1 MWVHLEDANEK
12 IRDLMI
18 EYVDNSHNH
27 ESGGICRYMFDEFS
41 DQKLDSYA
49 IIEAF
54 GVNGYLDSSRHGAN
68 PTRLNFANRV
78 IDNITHPGIKV
89 LAFKSSPNREYE
101 DEGPYKIVASSK
113 VPGAK
118 QARERIVRFARKNS
132 SW

>member
-1 MWVHLEDANEK
+1 MWVHLENANKK

-27 ESGGICRYMFDEFS
+27 EIGGICRYMQDEFS
-41 DQKLDSYA
+41 DQSLDSYA
-49 IIEAF
+49 IIDAL
-54 GVNGYLDSSRHGAN
+54 GVTGYLDSSRHGAN

-89 LAFKSSPNREYE
+89 LAWDDSRY
-101 DEGPYKIVASSK
+101 GPYKIVASSD

>member
-18 EYVDNSHNH
+18 EYVDCSNNH
-27 ESGGICRYMFDEFS
+27 ESGGICRFLRVDFL
-41 DQKLDSYA
+41 DLGLDSYA
-49 IIEAF
+49 IIEAL
-54 GVNGYLDSSRHGAN
+54 GVNGYLDSSRPGVN

-78 IDNITHPGIKV
+78 IDNITHPGIKILV
-89 LAFKSSPNREYE
+89 FKSGPNRE
-101 DEGPYKIVASSK
+101 DEGSYKILALSK